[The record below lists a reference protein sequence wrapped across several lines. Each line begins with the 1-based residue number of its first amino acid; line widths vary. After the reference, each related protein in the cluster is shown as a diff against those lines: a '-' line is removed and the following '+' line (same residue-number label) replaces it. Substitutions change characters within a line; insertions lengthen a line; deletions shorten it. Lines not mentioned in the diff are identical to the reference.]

1 MLRWWWWCWA
11 AIIHLLLTSA
21 GAGQSAS
28 SASNGSNAGLARVGE
43 TAQVVDAL
51 AAFQCSVADILQFHP
66 GLLDPPLQLLSPP
79 VLLGVSQPPG
89 SVDSS
94 GISLVC
100 TAAPFPP
107 GVADAVGGGRVGA
120 IVSPGQRLEVGLHEP
135 L

>member
-28 SASNGSNAGLARVGE
+28 SGSNTTTAGLARVGE

-66 GLLDPPLQLLSPP
+66 GFLYPPLQFLSPP
-79 VLLGVSQPPG
+79 VLLGVSQPPC
-89 SVDSS
+89 SVNSS
-94 GISLVC
+94 SISLVC
-100 TAAPFPP
+100 TAPPFSP
-107 GVADAVGGGRVGA
+107 GVADTVGG
-120 IVSPGQRLEVGLHEP
+120 
-135 L
+135 